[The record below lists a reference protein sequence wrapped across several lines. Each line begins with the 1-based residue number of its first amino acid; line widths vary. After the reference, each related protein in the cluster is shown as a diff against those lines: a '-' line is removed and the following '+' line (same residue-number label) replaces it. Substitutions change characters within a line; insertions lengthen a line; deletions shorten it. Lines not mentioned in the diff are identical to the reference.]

1 MKYYDIEIFNE
12 SNIITLMPFYDH
24 GKVYDELSPIF
35 NGNDSYFLK
44 ALYDKVKD
52 WEDGFM
58 FSKILFWFY
67 HKYTGNAKVW
77 LEYTMNIVYMFEDRP
92 TDKLLKDELKE
103 VLASKKSI
111 SGGRVAHKYEKELEN
126 APHGK
131 QKELFKKLAAKYDV
145 TPNSIK
151 QGLQRLR
158 EK

>member
-1 MKYYDIEIFNE
+1 MKYYDIEIFNGT
-12 SNIITLMPFYDH
+12 NIISLMPFYDH

-52 WEDGFM
+52 REDGFM

-67 HKYTGNAKVW
+67 HKYTGNAKGW

-103 VLASKKSI
+103 VLASKKNK
-111 SGGRVAHKYEKELEN
+111 SGGRVAFKYRAELEN
-126 APHGK
+126 AEHGK
-131 QKELFKKLAAKYDV
+131 QKELMKNLASQYDV
-145 TPNSIK
+145 TFASIK
-151 QGLQRLR
+151 QGLHRLR
-158 EK
+158 NK